1 MALLQ
6 YTYLQLLDLLTT
18 LAFLPHGVEEGNLL
32 VRFVLERSSS
42 DLAGLLLVKLAAMG
56 LGAAAWLSGRRRL
69 LGRANVFFAVVV
81 AWNLLALVVA
91 KAAAV

>member
-1 MALLQ
+1 MALLH

-18 LAFLPHGVEEGNLL
+18 LAFLLHGVQEGNPL

-42 DLAGLLLVKLAAMG
+42 DVAALLLVKLVALG
-56 LGAAAWLSGRRRL
+56 LGATAWLTGRRRL
-69 LGRANVFFAVVV
+69 LARANVFFALVV

-91 KAAAV
+91 KAASA

>member
-1 MALLQ
+1 MALLH

-18 LAFLPHGVEEGNLL
+18 LAFLLHGVEEGNPL

-42 DLAGLLLVKLAAMG
+42 DLVGLLVVKLAAMG
-56 LGAAAWLSGRRRL
+56 LGAAAWLTGRRRL
-69 LGRANVFFAVVV
+69 LGRANVFFALVV

>member
-1 MALLQ
+1 M
-6 YTYLQLLDLLTT
+6 
-18 LAFLPHGVEEGNLL
+18 

-56 LGAAAWLSGRRRL
+56 LGAAAWLTGRRRL
-69 LGRANVFFAVVV
+69 LGRANVFFALVV

-91 KAAAV
+91 KATSA